1 MTTYTKTELK
11 SIIREVLLQE
21 FWGRKEGDIF
31 TGLKALDQKGAEF
44 DEYMQ
49 LLSPL
54 QAMGK
59 GSSRVV
65 FAVDDDIVIKLQ
77 KPGRDNQNEYESDPQ
92 LQSLF
97 GNYMPKVFEVG
108 DDFGWI
114 AAERVVP
121 VGNRNQEVEWLKKA
135 GLGDVAERGLEMYD
149 IAMFL
154 EDFHNV
160 FSEIETEM
168 GPEALEKVNIE
179 KVFQSVLK
187 STSQHSD
194 SKTEG
199 AWNFTLEDLKRWAEN
214 PIINLISR
222 AKKDHG
228 SAVGDI
234 GLGNIGFGS
243 DGRPVILDLGLS
255 QDHFDDDW

>member
-1 MTTYTKTELK
+1 MTKYTKTELK
-11 SIIREVLLQE
+11 SIIKEVILQE
-21 FWGRKEGDIF
+21 FWGRKEGDVF
-31 TGLKALDQKGAEF
+31 TGLKALDEKDAEF
-44 DEYMQ
+44 DEYLQ

-54 QAMGK
+54 HAMGS
-59 GSSRVV
+59 GSSRLV

-77 KPGRDNQNEYESDPQ
+77 KPGRDNQNEYESDPE

-97 GNYMPKVFEVG
+97 GSFMPKVFSVG
-108 DDFGWI
+108 DDFMWM
-114 AAERVVP
+114 ASERVVP
-121 VGNRNQEVEWLKKA
+121 VSNKNQEIEWLKKA

-160 FSEIETEM
+160 FSEIEDEM
-168 GPEALEKVNIE
+168 GAEALKKVNID
-179 KVFQSVLK
+179 KVFNSVIK
-187 STSQHSD
+187 STSNQSD
-194 SKTEG
+194 SKTDG
-199 AWNFTLEDLKRWAEN
+199 AWDFTLDDLKRWAEN